1 MKYYFWT
8 EKMGVGY
15 HGQPLIENI
24 EFGLEQGEILTLI
37 GPNGAGKSTILK
49 SIARQLDVINGSIWI
64 GEKKL
69 EYFSGKELSRNMAV
83 LLTERLHTEMMT
95 CEDVVATG
103 RYPYTGKF
111 GILSK
116 ADEAIVRESMEQ
128 VHILEIGDRDVTKIS
143 DGQRQRVM
151 LARAICQEPDII
163 ILDEP
168 TSFLD
173 VKYKLE
179 FLSILQEMKR
189 KKKLTVI
196 MSLHELDL
204 AQRISDKILC
214 IDGKYADRF
223 GTPEEVFTP
232 GYITEL
238 FHVTAGCFE
247 EGNGSMEL
255 GTPEGE
261 AEVFVIAGGGE
272 GRKVYRRLQRQ
283 GIPFF
288 TGIIYPNDLDY
299 PVAKALAAQVIEAVS
314 FEPPGQELIEYAKKK
329 IESCKKVVCCRKA
342 FGTYEQA
349 NQELLDYAGQ
359 CGKAGKIYGKSNYDT
374 GNNVK
379 RGKKPSGCRFVQN
392 IQAGRLP
399 GCTFQIAEYGIKFL
413 YYRRRSGNGTG
424 AGYAGG
430 SGRNKTHGMHESD
443 IAEAYKPYRFTGHC
457 KWRGDWKYAC
467 QRVFCL

>member
-128 VHILEIGDRDVTKIS
+128 VHILEIGDRDFTKIS

-261 AEVFVIAGGGE
+261 AEAFVIAGGGE

-359 CGKAGKIYGKSNYDT
+359 CGK
-374 GNNVK
+374 
-379 RGKKPSGCRFVQN
+379 
-392 IQAGRLP
+392 
-399 GCTFQIAEYGIKFL
+399 QIEKGW
-413 YYRRRSGNGTG
+413 
-424 AGYAGG
+424 
-430 SGRNKTHGMHESD
+430 ED
-443 IAEAYKPYRFTGHC
+443 IWQK
-457 KWRGDWKYAC
+457 
-467 QRVFCL
+467 